1 MPATIARDLILALET
16 VSLAGDLVALADTV
30 PADQRADVLDQ
41 FNNGVSALK
50 ASGRMAEYKRGVLLS
65 LRLTG
70 HVVVLDFDFPYCDLD
85 FHIY

>member
-16 VSLAGDLVALADTV
+16 TSLADDLVALADGV
-30 PADQRADVLDQ
+30 PAQKRVDVLDL
-41 FNNGVSALK
+41 FNLGVSHLK
-50 ASGRMAEYKRGVLLS
+50 QSGRIAEYKRGVLLS

-70 HVVVLDFDFPYCDLD
+70 HVVVLDFDLPYRDLN